1 MSAAGRDA
9 RFDLLGALVEWRYL
23 GHRHKA
29 LVGQLVSVEAEVSY
43 LLATAREHNLLGHD
57 TWGRHFQE
65 LNRNVFG
72 LAGAWERFAGGFV
85 YDPDPRTADP
95 HAPDLRAAI
104 EAALFGMR
112 ALLADVRAEL
122 GVTGSAFDFGPPGG

>member
-9 RFDLLGALVEWRYL
+9 RFDLFGAIVEWRYL

-29 LVGQLVSVEAEVSY
+29 LVGQLVAVEAEASY
-43 LLATAREHNLLGHD
+43 LLAIAREHNLLGD
-57 TWGRHFQE
+57 DAWSRHFQE
-65 LNRNVFG
+65 LNRNFFG

-104 EAALFGMR
+104 EAAHFGTR
-112 ALLADVRAEL
+112 ALLAGVRAEL
-122 GVTGSAFDFGPPGG
+122 GVTGSAFDFAPPGG